1 MTILEGRK
9 LGFEFFVADDMPH
22 SPTRKVADLC
32 FDYSQIDEF
41 VRLCDV
47 ITYEFEHIPEE
58 VLEKTAPLTFPSV
71 EILKLKKSKVEEKLL
86 SEKKGL
92 SRPYLYRSLQ
102 RGFRTKGRAFEPF
115 PWW

>member
-1 MTILEGRK
+1 MRVGILGGGQLGWMTILEGRK
-9 LGFEFFVADDMPH
+9 LGFEFFVADDMPR
-22 SPTRKVADLC
+22 SPARKVADLC
-32 FDYSQIDEF
+32 FDYGQIDEF

-58 VLEKTAPLTFPSV
+58 VRGDFEA
-71 EILKLKKSKVEEKLL
+71 KKEQGGRKAL

-102 RGFRTKGRAFEPF
+102 G
-115 PWW
+115 